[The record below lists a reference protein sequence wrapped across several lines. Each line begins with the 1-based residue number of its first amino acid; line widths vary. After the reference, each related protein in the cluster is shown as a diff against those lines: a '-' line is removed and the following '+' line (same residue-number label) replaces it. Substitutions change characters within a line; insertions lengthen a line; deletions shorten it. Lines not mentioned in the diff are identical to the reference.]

1 MSGPWARVDDRRP
14 HTTAVYRGRPNACSL
29 DRAHAL
35 VRAARRGV
43 SICVIMETPD
53 KVKGEDEYSTLKALG
68 QDVAACST
76 VYYWPADR
84 QSASQGGKLG
94 SLHVKCAVADGR
106 WLLLSSANLTEY
118 AFTINMELG
127 VLISG
132 GRLPGQVESHFDGLI
147 ARRIVQPI

>member
-1 MSGPWARVDDRRP
+1 MGRGRGSTTGGRTRRQ
-14 HTTAVYRGRPNACSL
+14 VYRGRPNACSL

-53 KVKGEDEYSTLKALG
+53 KVKSEDEYSTLKALG

-84 QSASQGGKLG
+84 RSASQGGKLG

>member
-106 WLLLSSANLTEY
+106 
-118 AFTINMELG
+118 
-127 VLISG
+127 
-132 GRLPGQVESHFDGLI
+132 
-147 ARRIVQPI
+147 